1 MNQYKQ
7 EYVTEFAYI
16 LGTMQKEYGNVIDK
30 FPPRITENQDGIR
43 IFNEFVEFMV
53 DKFLSSTSRNYED
66 FIRTNIDDI
75 KNEFV
80 NTEREDKWKN
90 IHSIELAEYEELTPI
105 QKNHLADFSILNS
118 IDSCMDQVNLETKE
132 KLLNIIRD
140 VWLKDEEHISESK
153 VADEIVEAYRDK
165 KVTLT
170 ALENA
175 NNRDILQCVY
185 GYQDFRT
192 LNKYAMEEFEY
203 IENLFENVSKTEYFN
218 EDSNVIIVEHGI
230 IVGQTKAMI
239 LYLMEENDYMKKTNG
254 VNENFD
260 EAIKNNESLIEELR
274 GAISQNILIG
284 IEWNKTEQSYNLMKN
299 EEIIER
305 LEDIIED
312 QEEEYEV
319 EY

>member
-185 GYQDFRT
+185 GYQDFR
-192 LNKYAMEEFEY
+192 
-203 IENLFENVSKTEYFN
+203 IC
-218 EDSNVIIVEHGI
+218 
-230 IVGQTKAMI
+230 
-239 LYLMEENDYMKKTNG
+239 NG
-254 VNENFD
+254 R
-260 EAIKNNESLIEELR
+260 I
-274 GAISQNILIG
+274 
-284 IEWNKTEQSYNLMKN
+284 
-299 EEIIER
+299 
-305 LEDIIED
+305 
-312 QEEEYEV
+312 
-319 EY
+319 

>member
-30 FPPRITENQDGIR
+30 FPPRITENQDGIK

-53 DKFLSSTSRNYED
+53 DKFLSSTSRDYED

-80 NTEREDKWKN
+80 NTERENKWKN

-218 EDSNVIIVEHGI
+218 EESNVIIVEHGI

-260 EAIKNNESLIEELR
+260 EAIKNNENLIEELR
-274 GAISQNILIG
+274 GNISQNILIG
-284 IEWNKTEQSYNLMKN
+284 IEWNKTEQSYNLMEN

-312 QEEEYEV
+312 QEEEYEE

>member
-80 NTEREDKWKN
+80 NNEREDKWKN

-203 IENLFENVSKTEYFN
+203 IENLFKNVSKTEYFN

-239 LYLMEENDYMKKTNG
+239 LFLMEENDYMKKTNG

-312 QEEEYEV
+312 QEEEYEE

>member
-230 IVGQTKAMI
+230 IVGQTKAMR
-239 LYLMEENDYMKKTNG
+239 LFLMEENDYMKKTNG

-312 QEEEYEV
+312 QEEEYEE

>member
-16 LGTMQKEYGNVIDK
+16 LGTMQKKYGDVVDK
-30 FPPRITENQDGIR
+30 FPPRITENQDGIK
-43 IFNEFVEFMV
+43 IFNEFVKFMV
-53 DKFLSSTSRNYED
+53 DKFISSTSRDYED
-66 FIRTNIDDI
+66 FIKTNIDDI

-90 IHSIELAEYEELTPI
+90 IHSIELAEYEELTPM

-118 IDSCMDQVNLETKE
+118 IDSCINQVNLETKE

-203 IENLFENVSKTEYFN
+203 IENLFDNVSKTEYFN
-218 EDSNVIIVEHGI
+218 EESNVIIIEHGI

-274 GAISQNILIG
+274 GNISQNILIG
-284 IEWNKTEQSYNLMKN
+284 IEWNKTEQSYNLMEN

-305 LEDIIED
+305 LEDIIEN
-312 QEEEYEV
+312 QEEEYEE

>member
-312 QEEEYEV
+312 QEEEYEE

>member
-203 IENLFENVSKTEYFN
+203 IENLFKNVSKTEYFN

-239 LYLMEENDYMKKTNG
+239 LFLMEENDYMKKTNG

-312 QEEEYEV
+312 QEEEYEE